1 MTPNFEQLY
10 WQLAKHIPTSRLI
23 RDPIRLLAYG
33 NDASFYQLNPQ
44 LAAKVENEHEVIRAL
59 QLLNEHHTPVTFR
72 AAGTSLSG
80 QSISD
85 AVLLMISGWQG
96 YEVNDDASEIRLQP
110 GVIGEQA
117 NRYLTPFNRKIGP
130 DPASINAAKI
140 GGIAANNASG
150 MCCGRA
156 QNSYHTLAG
165 MRIIFADGALLDTR
179 DSASRHAFE
188 LSHRNLLE
196 RISALAKRVKET
208 PALVD
213 RIRHK
218 YRLKNTTGYSLN
230 ALVDFDDPVEIIQH
244 LMIGSEGTLGFIAEI
259 TYKTVTEHPHKAT
272 ALALFPDIE
281 TACHGVEILKSK
293 AVEAV
298 ELMDRASLRAVE
310 SKPGMPNFL
319 HELEDGATALLID
332 TRALDSTQL
341 QRQIDEIQ
349 TALEAIARLRPV
361 EFTEDPVEY
370 AKLWNIRKGIFPAVG
385 AVRETGTTVIIED
398 VAFPVPRLA
407 DATRD
412 LHHIF
417 RQHGY
422 NEAVIWGH
430 ALEGNLHFVVTQDF
444 STPTEVKR
452 YQQLIDAV
460 CRVVVEK
467 YDGSLKAEHST
478 GRNMAPYVDMEWGQD
493 AYQLMREIKTIFDPE
508 NILNPGVVTNDDPQ
522 VHLRNLKSLP
532 AAHPVV
538 DKCIECGFCEA
549 VCPSRDLTFTPRQRI
564 VALREIARLRAAGS
578 DPQQVAVLEK
588 AFQYPGLDT
597 CAACGMCATRCPVSI
612 DIGKVTKA
620 LRAEQFGDRG
630 RWVAQRFADYFG
642 PLTTGIRAG
651 LWVADRTHAVL
662 GSKLMGALTAGA
674 RRVSRG
680 RIPLWNR
687 YMPRAARRIRKLNG
701 QPDGAL
707 KVVYFPSCATRI
719 MGPARGDPEQY
730 DLHERT
736 VALLHKAGYRVI
748 YPAGLD
754 SQCCGRPFE
763 SKGLPQQAEYMAKA
777 LERALLEASD
787 EGKIPVLC
795 DTVPCVQTVLGNIDE
810 RLKLYDPVQFIHQFL
825 TPRLRLIK
833 RAGTV
838 ALHITCSTSKLGLG
852 DMLQNLA
859 ESCAKRVVV
868 PDGYACCGW
877 AGDRGF
883 TFPELNAS
891 ALAGLRDQLPVDCE
905 GGYCNSRT
913 CEIGASLHSDVY
925 YRSIVYLVDRCSEPL
940 E

>member
-1 MTPNFEQLY
+1 MNINFEQLY
-10 WQLAKHIPTSRLI
+10 QQLEAHIPASRLI

-33 NDASFYQLNPQ
+33 HDASFYRLVPK
-44 LAAKVENEHEVIRAL
+44 LAAKVENEQEVATAL
-59 QLLNEHHTPVTFR
+59 QLLNGLRTPVTFR

-80 QSISD
+80 QSITDS
-85 AVLLMISGWQG
+85 VLLMLNGWQG
-96 YEVNDDASEIRLQP
+96 YEVNADASEIRLQP

-117 NRYLTPFNRKIGP
+117 NTYLAPFNRKIGP

-165 MRIIFADGALLDTR
+165 MRIIFADGTLLDTR
-179 DSASRHAFE
+179 DSTSRHAFKR
-188 LSHRNLLE
+188 SHGTLLE
-196 RISALAKRVKET
+196 RISALATQVKKT

-230 ALVDFDDPVEIIQH
+230 ALVDFDDPIEIIQH

-259 TYKTVTEHPHKAT
+259 TYKTVPEHPYKAT

-281 TACHGVEILKSK
+281 TACRGVEILKTT

-310 SKPGMPNFL
+310 SKPGMPDFL
-319 HELEDGATALLID
+319 HTLDGDATALLID
-332 TRALDSTQL
+332 TRALDGAQL
-341 QRQIDEIQ
+341 ERQIAEIQ
-349 TALEAIARLRPV
+349 TSLEAIARLRPF
-361 EFTEDPVEY
+361 EFTDDPTEY
-370 AKLWNIRKGIFPAVG
+370 ASLWNIRKGIFPAVG

-412 LHHIF
+412 LHRIF

-422 NEAVIWGH
+422 EEAVIWGH

-444 STPTEVKR
+444 STSTEIER
-452 YQQLIDAV
+452 YRQLIDAI
-460 CRVVVEK
+460 CKLVVEK

-493 AYQLMREIKTIFDPE
+493 AYQLMREIKKIFDPE
-508 NILNPGVVTNDDPQ
+508 NLLNPGVITNDDSQ
-522 VHLRNLKSLP
+522 VHLRDLKSLP
-532 AAHPVV
+532 AAHPIV

-564 VALREIARLRAAGS
+564 VALREIARQRAEGN
-578 DPQQVAVLEK
+578 DPQRVAALEK
-588 AFQYPGLDT
+588 AYQYPGLDT

-612 DIGKVTKA
+612 DISKVTIA
-620 LRAEQFGDRG
+620 LRAEQFSDRG
-630 RWVAQRFADYFG
+630 RWVAQRLADYFG

-651 LWVADRTHAVL
+651 LWFADSAHAVL

-674 RRVSRG
+674 RRFSRG

-687 YMPRAARRIRKLNG
+687 YMPRPARRIRELNG

-707 KVVYFPSCATRI
+707 EVVYFPSCATRI

-730 DLHERT
+730 DLHEQT

-754 SQCCGRPFE
+754 RQCCGRPFA
-763 SKGLPQQAEYMAKA
+763 SKGLPQQAEYMAEE
-777 LERALLEASD
+777 LEQALLAASD
-787 EGKIPVLC
+787 NGRVPLLC
-795 DTVPCVQTVLGNIDE
+795 DTVPCVQTLLGSIDE
-810 RLKLYDPVQFIHQFL
+810 RLKLYDSVQFIHRFL

-852 DMLQNLA
+852 EMLRELA
-859 ESCAKRVVV
+859 ESCAERVVV
-868 PDGYACCGW
+868 PDGHACCGW

-891 ALAGLRDQLPVDCE
+891 ALAGLRDQLPTDCE
-905 GGYCNSRT
+905 AGYCNSRT
-913 CEIGASLHSDVY
+913 CEIGASLHSGVY

-940 E
+940 G